1 MYYFKNLTIKILI
14 FASFICLNWF
24 TSFAQKVDIGKEYKG
39 TASYYSLKFSGRK
52 TASGERL
59 NNKNFTCAHRYL
71 PFGTMLEVE
80 NPKTGKWVIVRV
92 NDRGPFSKGRIV
104 DLSYAAAKEIGMIQ
118 HGVIKVKAKVVGKDG
133 EIMLA
138 REGATESNF
147 SDIYAK
153 DSSNEVNLP
162 VIKEQANKQKK

>member
-14 FASFICLNWF
+14 FASFVCLNCF
-24 TSFAQKVDIGKEYKG
+24 SSFAQKVDIGKEYKG

-59 NNKNFTCAHRYL
+59 NNKEYTCAHRYL

-92 NDRGPFSKGRIV
+92 NDRRPFQQRSYCGFIFCRSKGDRN
-104 DLSYAAAKEIGMIQ
+104 DPE
-118 HGVIKVKAKVVGKDG
+118 
-133 EIMLA
+133 
-138 REGATESNF
+138 RRN
-147 SDIYAK
+147 
-153 DSSNEVNLP
+153 
-162 VIKEQANKQKK
+162 

>member
-14 FASFICLNWF
+14 FASFVCLNCF
-24 TSFAQKVDIGKEYKG
+24 SSFAQKVDIGKEYKG

-59 NNKNFTCAHRYL
+59 NNKEYTCAHRYL

-104 DLSYAAAKEIGMIQ
+104 DLSFAAAKEIGMIQ
-118 HGVIKVKAKVVGKDG
+118 KGVISVNAKVVGKNG

-147 SDIYAK
+147 NDIYSK
-153 DSSNEVNLP
+153 DSSNDLNLQL
-162 VIKEQANKQKK
+162 VKDQANKQKK